1 MYPGYGEVMY
11 SLADTVRN
19 ELNVRADIDVAAE
32 VENRVQFL
40 VDYAQNAGAN
50 GFVLGI
56 SGGQDSSLAGR
67 LCQLAVDRINQSGGS
82 AEFVAVLLPYGVQ
95 ADQADVDTAID
106 YIKPSRTISVNIKD
120 TADAAAKATAAALGI
135 DELTDLVR
143 GNVKARE
150 RMIVQYA
157 VAGQLNLIVVGTD
170 HAAEAVTGFF
180 TKYGDGGADVV
191 PLSGLTKG
199 QGARLLEHL
208 GAPDS
213 LWTKVPTA
221 DLEDDRPAI
230 PDEEALGVTYR
241 EIDAY
246 LTGEAVSDDAAKT
259 IEQAFVKTRHKR
271 TVPVAPT
278 DLWWRDPTG

>member
-1 MYPGYGEVMY
+1 MYPGYGDVMY
-11 SLADTVRN
+11 SLADTIRN

-32 VENRVQFL
+32 IEHRVQFL

-120 TADAAAKATAAALGI
+120 TADAAAKVTAAALGI

-199 QGARLLEHL
+199 QGAQLLEHL

-246 LTGEAVSDDAAKT
+246 LTGEAVADEAAKA
-259 IEQAFVKTRHKR
+259 IEQAFIKTRHKR
-271 TVPVAPT
+271 TVPVAPA

>member
-1 MYPGYGEVMY
+1 MY

-32 VENRVQFL
+32 VEMRVQFL
-40 VDYAQNAGAN
+40 VDYAQKAGAN

-56 SGGQDSSLAGR
+56 SGGQDSTLAGR
-67 LCQLAVDRINQSGGS
+67 LCQLAADRINGSGGS
-82 AEFVAVLLPYGVQ
+82 AQFVAVLLPYGVQ

-120 TADAAAKATAAALGI
+120 TADAAAKATAAALEI

-199 QGARLLEHL
+199 QGAALLEHL
-208 GAPDS
+208 GAPES

-230 PDEEALGVTYR
+230 PDEEALGVSYS

-246 LTGEAVSDDAAKT
+246 LTGEAVSDEAAET

-278 DLWWRDPTG
+278 DLWWRDSPA